1 MRRRF
6 YKFSAWVILSG
17 AKDVTQA
24 WLITLEK
31 QRDANSVGE
40 VPLPRLRDR
49 DDPRSTRGGVL
60 FTTC

>member
-6 YKFSAWVILSG
+6 YKFSTWVILSG

-40 VPLPRLRDR
+40 VPLPRLRGR
-49 DDPRSTRGGVL
+49 DDPRSTRGAVL

>member
-6 YKFSAWVILSG
+6 YKFSTWVILSG
-17 AKDVTQA
+17 AKDLTQA

-40 VPLPRLRDR
+40 VPLSRVRDR
-49 DDPRSTRGGVL
+49 DDSRSTRGAVP